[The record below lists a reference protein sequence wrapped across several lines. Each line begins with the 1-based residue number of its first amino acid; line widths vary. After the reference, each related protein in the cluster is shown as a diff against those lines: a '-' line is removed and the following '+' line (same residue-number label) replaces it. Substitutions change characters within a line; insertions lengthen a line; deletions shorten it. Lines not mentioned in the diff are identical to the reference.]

1 MKNQQFSF
9 HKPKFKKE
17 KQQNVQEQLQDEK
30 DEEEGILDEVMGGD
44 SDENELSEGFEMGDG
59 DG

>member
-1 MKNQQFSF
+1 
-9 HKPKFKKE
+9 
-17 KQQNVQEQLQDEK
+17 LQDEK